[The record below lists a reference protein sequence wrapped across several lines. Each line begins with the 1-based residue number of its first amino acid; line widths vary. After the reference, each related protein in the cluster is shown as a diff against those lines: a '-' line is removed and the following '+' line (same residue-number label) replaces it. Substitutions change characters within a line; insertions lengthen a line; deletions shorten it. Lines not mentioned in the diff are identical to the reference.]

1 MSIHP
6 NMSPHPQKPE
16 IDDPEEYLEMLLKSK
31 PRMKKRDIHR
41 KVVERFPWW
50 NCWKPWWRAD
60 DSSSSRPEEKTT
72 RGPWSRTNTAP
83 GADQQRRDDIKY
95 QQRRERVERDRA
107 RRKQQEANSGPNMES
122 ERHDGVFAEGDR
134 AVLEWTLTSTDYSQ
148 FRIEDHHT
156 DADAVQILLSAMAAI
171 RQERDS
177 AIDIIHLLMRERNE
191 ARASMASQ
199 SRAAQQNR
207 ENQSNPL
214 YRKVGLDEKCP
225 DFVLD
230 AVRRAY
236 RVRFHPD
243 KYPSAHRV
251 EAERRFKEA
260 EAVFEQI
267 VRLRGTPP

>member
-6 NMSPHPQKPE
+6 NMSPHPRNPE
-16 IDDPEEYLEMLLKSK
+16 IDDPEEYLKMLLKSE
-31 PRMKKRDIHR
+31 PRMKKRDAHR

-50 NCWKPWWRAD
+50 NCWKPWWRPD
-60 DSSSSRPEEKTT
+60 DSSSFRSEEKTT
-72 RGPWSRTNTAP
+72 RGPWSSTNTDS
-83 GADQQRRDDIKY
+83 GADQQRRDDPKY

-107 RRKQQEANSGPNMES
+107 RRKQQEANNGPNTGS
-122 ERHDGVFAEGDR
+122 ERIDGLFAEGDR
-134 AVLEWTLTSTDYSQ
+134 AVLDWTLTSTDYSQ
-148 FRIEDHHT
+148 FRIEEHHT
-156 DADAVQILLSAMAAI
+156 DADAVQILLSAMVTI
-171 RQERDS
+171 RQERDR

-191 ARASMASQ
+191 ARAYMASQ
-199 SRAAQQNR
+199 SRAAQQDR
-207 ENQSNPL
+207 ERPSNPL

-236 RVRFHPD
+236 RVRLHPD
-243 KYPSAHRV
+243 KHPSAHRA

-267 VRLRGTPP
+267 VRLRGSRT